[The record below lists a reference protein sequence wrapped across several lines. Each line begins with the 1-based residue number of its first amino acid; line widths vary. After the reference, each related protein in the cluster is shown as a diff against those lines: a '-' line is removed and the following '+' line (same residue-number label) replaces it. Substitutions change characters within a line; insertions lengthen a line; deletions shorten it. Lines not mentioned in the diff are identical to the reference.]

1 MPFLELR
8 MVVSPAYMTK
18 CLAELFELF
27 ELIEMEVLNL
37 DSHVIDLM
45 SRCAGCAAG
54 PKRCRIS
61 IAIVDFTTIF

>member
-18 CLAELFELF
+18 CLAELF